1 MMGKNRVQYG
11 GRAFTQDA
19 QAAMKGNIVR
29 GLIELITNADD
40 AYGPAASGKIRVEVE
55 HRRKSAWNVVVKD
68 RATGM
73 RMETMRR
80 VFGQL
85 GARTSGFETGQAVR
99 GNLGRGAKD
108 VAAFGPVTFASICEN
123 YYAEMVLEPDGT
135 YDDPIERRVTDD
147 DRQRL
152 GIPRGSG
159 TVVTITVDSRFRCPQ
174 HNTLVDNLSK
184 HYQLRDI
191 NSDPRRELTL
201 VDLNSSESEAIR
213 YGLPS
218 LAEEVACDIEVP
230 GYDAIASL
238 RISRL
243 PERAD
248 NPSSDPLRP
257 EGILIKGNRA
267 IYENTLFSL
276 ESNPHAHWF
285 VGSLTCPTIDTL
297 ARQYDDLESG
307 SQEHTSDNPMPIITR
322 TRDGLEHEH
331 PFYKAL
337 VEAAEPHLARL
348 VKAEEK
354 KAQEGGAHESARLRR
369 ALDSLG
375 RDLAQ
380 LVDSDLR
387 EVDEDGLGGGRG
399 AGDTEPVRIIPANP
413 VLYMGEDKT
422 LSVVVLKDV
431 GVDEFNVDVDPEGVI
446 EVLDQSPIELRQHPR
461 RDDCLIGQIHLR
473 PLIEDEETLLTVT
486 CGEVEAVASVYVR
499 PERDIPD
506 PIPPSDLEFVRK
518 SYQVAH
524 GRRRSLG
531 LRAPTDVI
539 NAAGSTRVRVTS
551 NDAGVVVLGPEAELV
566 FDEEQLCFVGSVSVD
581 PRVLGATAT
590 LTATLGDAVA
600 TCEVS
605 VRERDGGGPSLQI
618 KIVDEVQGRFRAY
631 VDLVNDVTII
641 KIFGSHPAI
650 KRYLGPGPDFPKQ
663 DTSEARAVIAEI
675 VAGEAARLV
684 MNRKYRV
691 AGELDGPAFYAEH
704 HYYLDKYLAR
714 CHRLMLS
721 DVEGAQ

>member
-1 MMGKNRVQYG
+1 VGNNRVQYG
-11 GRAFTQDA
+11 GRAFMQDA
-19 QAAMKGNIVR
+19 QAAMKGSIVR

-40 AYGPAASGKIRVEVE
+40 AYRSASSGKIRVEVE
-55 HRRKSAWNVVVKD
+55 HRRKSDWKVVVRD
-68 RATGM
+68 RASGM

-80 VFGQL
+80 AFGQL
-85 GARTSGFETGQAVR
+85 GSRTSGFEAGEAVR

-108 VAAFGPVTFASICEN
+108 VAAFGPVTFASICDN

-135 YDDPIERRVTDD
+135 YDDPIERRVTEE

-152 GIPRGSG
+152 GITRGSG
-159 TVVTITVDSRFRCPQ
+159 TVVTITVDKRFRCPQ
-174 HNTLVDNLSK
+174 HGTLVDNLSK

-201 VDLNSSESEAIR
+201 VDSNSSDSEVIR

-230 GYDAIASL
+230 GYAAIASL
-238 RISRL
+238 QISRL

-248 NPSSDPLRP
+248 NASSNHYRP
-257 EGILIKGNRA
+257 EGILIKGTRA
-267 IYENTLFSL
+267 TYENTLFSF

-285 VGSLTCPTIDTL
+285 VGSLTCHMIDTL
-297 ARQYDDLESG
+297 ARRYDDLESG

-337 VEAAEPHLARL
+337 VEAAELHLARL

-354 KAQEGGAHESARLRR
+354 KAQEGGSREGARLRR

-387 EVDEDGLGGGRG
+387 EMDEDGLGGGRG
-399 AGDTEPVRIIPANP
+399 GGDTEPVRIIPANP
-413 VLYMGEDKT
+413 VLYAGEDKT
-422 LSVVVLKDV
+422 LSVVVLKEV
-431 GVDEFNVDVDPEGVI
+431 GAEEIYIEVDPEGVI
-446 EVLDQSPIELRQHPR
+446 EVLDQNPVELRQHPR
-461 RDDCLIGQIHLR
+461 RDDRLIGQIHLR
-473 PLIEDEETLLTVT
+473 PLIEDEETLLTVI
-486 CGEVEAVASVYVR
+486 CGEIEAVASVYVR
-499 PERDIPD
+499 PERDTPD
-506 PIPPSDLEFVRK
+506 PIPPSNLEFVRT
-518 SYQVAH
+518 SYQLAH

-539 NAAGSTRVRVTS
+539 NAASSTRVRVTS
-551 NDAGVVVLGPEAELV
+551 NDAGVVVLGADNELV
-566 FDEEQLCFVGSVSVD
+566 FDEEQLCFVGSVSVE
-581 PRVLGATAT
+581 PRVLGTTAT
-590 LTATLGDAVA
+590 LTATLGQAVA
-600 TCEVS
+600 ACEVS

-618 KIVDEVQGRFRAY
+618 KIVDEEQGRYRAY
-631 VDLVNDVTII
+631 VELANDATVI
-641 KIFGSHPAI
+641 KVFGSHPAI

-663 DTSEARAVIAEI
+663 DSSEARAVIAEI
-675 VAGEAARLV
+675 VASEAARLV

-704 HYYLDKYLAR
+704 HYYLDKYLTR
-714 CHRLMLS
+714 CHKLMLS
-721 DVEGAQ
+721 DVEGVY